1 MFADDGTIL
10 EGGVECCMYYDGKK
24 PDVMNWRL
32 IEGAEL
38 VGEYG
43 FPKLMPVID
52 AMPSHLVPFHH
63 IGVEKNKG
71 NSWFHFYVDDFRTE
85 RLWKNPEKY
94 LPLLLQFAG
103 GIGMD
108 FSVFL
113 DQPRGQQVGNAYRN
127 YVLTYWLQVQ
137 AKKQGKV
144 VIPNAC
150 FSDEKSLDWIFDPLP
165 EKSVLAITTQGCMR
179 NGICKQLLLNGLHEL
194 IRCKKPT
201 KLIVYGLFPDE
212 WRDKMPVEVITFDSF
227 SRTRW
232 VI

>member
-1 MFADDGTIL
+1 EQIL
-10 EGGVECCMYYDGKK
+10 FMRGV
-24 PDVMNWRL
+24 
-32 IEGAEL
+32 
-38 VGEYG
+38 
-43 FPKLMPVID
+43 
-52 AMPSHLVPFHH
+52 
-63 IGVEKNKG
+63 
-71 NSWFHFYVDDFRTE
+71 
-85 RLWKNPEKY
+85 
-94 LPLLLQFAG
+94 QFALA
-103 GIGMD
+103 ICE
-108 FSVFL
+108 
-113 DQPRGQQVGNAYRN
+113 
-127 YVLTYWLQVQ
+127 
-137 AKKQGKV
+137 GKV